1 MKSCLYEGEVLH
13 NRYSPKEHNFKYKL
27 FLSYID
33 LDELDEVFSKSK
45 FWSLEK
51 LNFISFRRRD
61 YHGDKSKPL
70 KEEVFNTVEDKI
82 GRRPNGPVRI
92 LTNLRFFGYCFNSV
106 SFYYCYKED
115 GETLDALMAEIENTP
130 WGERYCYVF
139 DGEDVN
145 DKSLKIKLDKKFHI
159 SPFFPMDIKYIWEF
173 FVPSNSLRIHM
184 TSLDKGSAVFYAGLQ
199 LKRVNISSRSLN
211 RMLFKHPLMTF
222 KMIFGIY
229 FQALRLWMKRIPFF
243 DHPNPDS
250 RKSII
255 SDKNKEGVL

>member
-51 LNFISFRRRD
+51 LNFISFRRSD

-92 LTNLRFFGYCFNSV
+92 LTNLRFFG
-106 SFYYCYKED
+106 
-115 GETLDALMAEIENTP
+115 
-130 WGERYCYVF
+130 
-139 DGEDVN
+139 
-145 DKSLKIKLDKKFHI
+145 
-159 SPFFPMDIKYIWEF
+159 
-173 FVPSNSLRIHM
+173 
-184 TSLDKGSAVFYAGLQ
+184 
-199 LKRVNISSRSLN
+199 
-211 RMLFKHPLMTF
+211 
-222 KMIFGIY
+222 
-229 FQALRLWMKRIPFF
+229 
-243 DHPNPDS
+243 
-250 RKSII
+250 
-255 SDKNKEGVL
+255 